1 MRPGL
6 AKSRHGN
13 GPGDAE
19 LSGRQAEDFIQAG
32 SLGIQGYRQHQ
43 PERFQSGQ
51 LATAGPFF
59 FQTSSVFQ
67 CGHQSGVEPAGQQ
80 LQVRSWPGD
89 PP

>member
-32 SLGIQGYRQHQ
+32 SLGIQGYGQHQ
-43 PERFQSGQ
+43 PERFQGGQ
-51 LATAGPFF
+51 LATAVPFLSKA
-59 FQTSSVFQ
+59 SSAFQ
-67 CGHQSGVEPAGQQ
+67 CGH
-80 LQVRSWPGD
+80 
-89 PP
+89 